1 MILVDTSVWVDHF
14 RKGDSKLVQHLMSGE
29 VSTHPFVIAEL
40 ALGSLANRK
49 KKLTFLEL
57 LPQVTV
63 ARTEE
68 VRRMIEAHTLF
79 SKGIGFVDAHLIASA
94 LLTEHTVLWTRD
106 RRLSEMAARVG
117 IGLIVS

>member
-14 RKGDSKLVQHLMSGE
+14 RKGDSKLVQQLMSGE

>member
-1 MILVDTSVWVDHF
+1 MILADTSVWIDYF
-14 RKGDSKLVQHLMSGE
+14 RKGDSKLLRHLMSGE

-40 ALGSLANRK
+40 ALGSLADRK

-57 LPQVTV
+57 LPQAIV

-68 VRRMIEAHTLF
+68 VRRLMEAHALF
-79 SKGIGFVDAHLIASA
+79 SKGIGFVDAHLIAST

-106 RRLSEMAARVG
+106 RRLREVSVLAGARVE
-117 IGLIVS
+117 